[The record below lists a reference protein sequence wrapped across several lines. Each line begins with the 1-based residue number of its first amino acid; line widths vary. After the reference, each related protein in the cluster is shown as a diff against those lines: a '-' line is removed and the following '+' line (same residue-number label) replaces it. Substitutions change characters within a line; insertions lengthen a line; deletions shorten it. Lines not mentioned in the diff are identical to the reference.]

1 MKCPFCGNGDSSV
14 RDSRQTDDGSS
25 IRRRRECPECA
36 ARFTTFERVQLRDL
50 IVLKADGEQQPFDRS
65 KLLRSMSI
73 ALQKRPVKL
82 DQIEKIADSIQRQLE
97 TLGEAEITTQMIGA
111 KVMQSLAALDQIAYV
126 RYASVYKNFEETSDF
141 NEFLDDINKLRE
153 EKLA

>member
-1 MKCPFCGNGDSSV
+1 MKCPFCAHTDTSV

-50 IVLKADGEQQPFDRS
+50 VVLKADGEQQPFDRS
-65 KLLRSMSI
+65 KLVRSMSI
-73 ALQKRPVKL
+73 SLQKRPVKIE
-82 DQIEKIADSIQRQLE
+82 QIEKIADSIQRQLE
-97 TLGEAEITTQMIGA
+97 TMGDTDITTTMIGE
-111 KVMQSLAALDQIAYV
+111 KVMRALASLDQIAYV
-126 RYASVYKNFEETSDF
+126 RYASVYKNFKETSDF

-153 EKLA
+153 EVN